1 MSGSN
6 ARSNAIRAITSYKP
20 DLAPLNYADTKPTE
34 IYGSNVFSDKVM
46 KERLP
51 RIVYKSLRKTIE
63 QGVQLDPSL
72 ADIVASTMKDWAIE
86 KGATHFTHVFYPL
99 TGHSAEKHDGFLSPD
114 GNGGVITEF
123 SGKMLS
129 QGEADGSSFPS
140 GGLRSTFEARGY
152 TAWDVTSPAYLM
164 ENSSGIVLCIPTAFL
179 SWTGV
184 ALDRKTPLL
193 RSNQALNKQASRIL
207 KLFGKKTSLPIIS
220 YSGLEQEFFLIDR
233 NFVFGRPDLLTAG
246 RTLFGAKPAKGQ
258 EFEDQYYGVMP
269 RRVMSCITEAEREL
283 YKLGVPVRTHHNEV
297 APSQYEI
304 APVFETA
311 NLAIDH
317 NQLMMTVLKKVA
329 KRHGLHC
336 LLHEKP
342 FSGINGSG
350 NNVAQYSPNQSVAWT
365 LDNLV
370 YYNRTIAK
378 DHHLGLTLLQSAEK
392 SHYEYGN
399 IKANVDTARELWYN
413 THSLGDP
420 LDYSTGLTEDQL
432 TSYMVRAN
440 YNYQDKYL
448 LTASVRWDGSSRL
461 SEGHKWASFPSF
473 SLGWR
478 IDQEQFMKSTASW
491 LSQLKLRMG
500 YGVTGNYAISPYGT
514 KGAVETLYYNWGT
527 TDSEAGNV
535 PSDPSAKNPAKMA
548 NLKLGWEKTYQ
559 WNFGL
564 DYGFLNGRING
575 SLDVYTNDTKDLL
588 LPMTVPSLTGYT
600 STYANVGETDGWG
613 IDLQLNAIPVKTRD
627 FTWSSSLT
635 WSLDRN
641 KIKKLANG
649 ATENVNNRWF
659 VGKEIGV
666 YYDYVYDGIWKT
678 SEAEQAKKYGA
689 KPGNIRVKDLDNN
702 GKIDGNDREIVGKI
716 RPRWSGGWTN
726 TFSYK
731 NWELSCF
738 IYARWKFTVA
748 KGAETLGGMYA
759 MRNVDYW
766 VAGSNENAKYYAPG
780 INGIGAAD
788 PYSSAMNYQDG
799 SYIKMRNI
807 SLGYNFSPRQLK
819 HWGLGINS
827 LKLYVQAQNPFTI
840 YKKSKWLD
848 TDLLSYDNNTTS
860 YGSLTTIRSWVVGIK
875 IGL

>member
-350 NNVAQYSPNQSVAWT
+350 KHLNYSIGNAEVGTLFEPGETPHENAMFLVFLVAAIRGLHKYGGLLRATVAAAS
-365 LDNLV
+365 N
-370 YYNRTIAK
+370 
-378 DHHLGLTLLQSAEK
+378 DHRLG
-392 SHYEYGN
+392 
-399 IKANVDTARELWYN
+399 ANEAPPAIM
-413 THSLGDP
+413 SMFLG
-420 LDYSTGLTEDQL
+420 DQL
-432 TSYMVRAN
+432 TDILEQFRVGQVRGSKGKRLMNVGVDTLPPLPADPGDRN
-440 YNYQDKYL
+440 RTSPFAFTGNRFEFRAL
-448 LTASVRWDGSSRL
+448 GSSMPASASQTALNTIMSDSLDYAATRL
-461 SEGHKWASFPSF
+461 EKLSGGDPEKLHAAVGKLIQEIVEEHSAVIFNGDGYSEIWHQEAERRGLPNYRTTPEALMVYTSPDVVDLYSRYNVLSRQELKARQEIYIEQYCKTIRAEAN
-473 SLGWR
+473 LVIRMGR
-478 IDQEQFMKSTASW
+478 TNIDPAGRRFQQELLRACLDMRALNREPDTV
-491 LSQLKLRMG
+491 LLDDIDDTLRKLREGLEHLENNVDMKIEDP
-500 YGVTGNYAISPYGT
+500 VQ
-514 KGAVETLYYNWGT
+514 
-527 TDSEAGNV
+527 EAHHKCTV
-535 PSDPSAKNPAKMA
+535 VIPAM
-548 NLKLGWEKTYQ
+548 
-559 WNFGL
+559 
-564 DYGFLNGRING
+564 
-575 SLDVYTNDTKDLL
+575 
-588 LPMTVPSLTGYT
+588 
-600 STYANVGETDGWG
+600 
-613 IDLQLNAIPVKTRD
+613 NAIRTLADHLETIVPEDLWPLPSYQEMLFVK
-627 FTWSSSLT
+627 
-635 WSLDRN
+635 
-641 KIKKLANG
+641 
-649 ATENVNNRWF
+649 
-659 VGKEIGV
+659 
-666 YYDYVYDGIWKT
+666 
-678 SEAEQAKKYGA
+678 
-689 KPGNIRVKDLDNN
+689 
-702 GKIDGNDREIVGKI
+702 
-716 RPRWSGGWTN
+716 
-726 TFSYK
+726 
-731 NWELSCF
+731 
-738 IYARWKFTVA
+738 
-748 KGAETLGGMYA
+748 
-759 MRNVDYW
+759 
-766 VAGSNENAKYYAPG
+766 
-780 INGIGAAD
+780 
-788 PYSSAMNYQDG
+788 
-799 SYIKMRNI
+799 
-807 SLGYNFSPRQLK
+807 
-819 HWGLGINS
+819 
-827 LKLYVQAQNPFTI
+827 
-840 YKKSKWLD
+840 
-848 TDLLSYDNNTTS
+848 
-860 YGSLTTIRSWVVGIK
+860 
-875 IGL
+875 

>member
-350 NNVAQYSPNQSVAWT
+350 KHLNYSIGNAEVGTLFEPGETPHENAMFLVFLVAAIRGLHKYGGLLRATVAAAS
-365 LDNLV
+365 N
-370 YYNRTIAK
+370 
-378 DHHLGLTLLQSAEK
+378 DHRLG
-392 SHYEYGN
+392 
-399 IKANVDTARELWYN
+399 ANEAPPAIM
-413 THSLGDP
+413 SMFLG
-420 LDYSTGLTEDQL
+420 DQL
-432 TSYMVRAN
+432 TDILEQFRVGQVRGSKGKRLMNVGVDTLPPLPADPGDRN
-440 YNYQDKYL
+440 RTSPFAFTGNRFEFRAL
-448 LTASVRWDGSSRL
+448 GSSMPASASQTALNTIMSDSLDYAATRL
-461 SEGHKWASFPSF
+461 EKLSGGDPEKLHAAVGKLIQEIVEEHSAVIFNGDGYSEIWHQEAERRGLPNYRTTPEALMVYTSPDVVDLYSRYNVLSRQELKARQEIYIEQYCKTIRAEANLVIRMGRTIIYPAGLRFQQELLRACLDMRALNREPDTV
-473 SLGWR
+473 LLDD
-478 IDQEQFMKSTASW
+478 IDDT
-491 LSQLKLRMG
+491 LRKLREGLEHLENNVDMKIEHP
-500 YGVTGNYAISPYGT
+500 VQ
-514 KGAVETLYYNWGT
+514 
-527 TDSEAGNV
+527 EAHHKCTV
-535 PSDPSAKNPAKMA
+535 VIPAM
-548 NLKLGWEKTYQ
+548 
-559 WNFGL
+559 
-564 DYGFLNGRING
+564 
-575 SLDVYTNDTKDLL
+575 
-588 LPMTVPSLTGYT
+588 
-600 STYANVGETDGWG
+600 
-613 IDLQLNAIPVKTRD
+613 NAIRTLADHLETIVPEDLWPLPSYQEMLFVK
-627 FTWSSSLT
+627 
-635 WSLDRN
+635 
-641 KIKKLANG
+641 
-649 ATENVNNRWF
+649 
-659 VGKEIGV
+659 
-666 YYDYVYDGIWKT
+666 
-678 SEAEQAKKYGA
+678 
-689 KPGNIRVKDLDNN
+689 
-702 GKIDGNDREIVGKI
+702 
-716 RPRWSGGWTN
+716 
-726 TFSYK
+726 
-731 NWELSCF
+731 
-738 IYARWKFTVA
+738 
-748 KGAETLGGMYA
+748 
-759 MRNVDYW
+759 
-766 VAGSNENAKYYAPG
+766 
-780 INGIGAAD
+780 
-788 PYSSAMNYQDG
+788 
-799 SYIKMRNI
+799 
-807 SLGYNFSPRQLK
+807 
-819 HWGLGINS
+819 
-827 LKLYVQAQNPFTI
+827 
-840 YKKSKWLD
+840 
-848 TDLLSYDNNTTS
+848 
-860 YGSLTTIRSWVVGIK
+860 
-875 IGL
+875 